1 MRREFQF
8 VAAGTAVALVG
19 FLPELYLFVRSARA
33 FLLALGL
40 VIASYGLFELVR
52 HYAKFDLA

>member
-1 MRREFQF
+1 MRREYKF

-19 FLPELYLFVRSARA
+19 FLPELYLFVRSSRA
-33 FLLALGL
+33 FFLALGL
-40 VIASYGLFELVR
+40 MIACYGLFELMR